1 VLAAWS
7 QVLSSNLLIFSSAS
21 EVRSCRRPS
30 PINTS
35 LFRTSRTMSQSSG
48 FFLNHDRNLSAVFAQ
63 DFGTENH
70 NADRVDVQAVLVMN
84 KELNVD

>member
-1 VLAAWS
+1 
-7 QVLSSNLLIFSSAS
+7 
-21 EVRSCRRPS
+21 
-30 PINTS
+30 
-35 LFRTSRTMSQSSG
+35 MSQSSG